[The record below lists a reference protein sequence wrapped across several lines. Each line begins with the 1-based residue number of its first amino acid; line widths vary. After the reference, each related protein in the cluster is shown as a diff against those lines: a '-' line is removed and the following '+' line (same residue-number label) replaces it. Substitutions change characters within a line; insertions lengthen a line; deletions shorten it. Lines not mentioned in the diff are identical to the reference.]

1 MFGNIPAVRLG
12 LVTTENNR
20 KKNKNQKLLQNKR
33 IKRNHIKTI
42 TSTTHQQPHRS
53 LTKRKRTP
61 RHRTRN
67 LPYPSP
73 LPLQPHRQLHR
84 SLTKRKRTP
93 RHRTR
98 NLPYPS
104 PSPLPLQRLCLLF
117 SQLLYCVFPPCPN
130 LVGWIWARRLPLP
143 NLDHG
148 AKKQL
153 HVYQRYLQRT
163 QNSNV
168 LQRSVNLRSETIFIA
183 THAKA

>member
-73 LPLQPHRQLHR
+73 LPLQ
-84 SLTKRKRTP
+84 
-93 RHRTR
+93 
-98 NLPYPS
+98 
-104 PSPLPLQRLCLLF
+104 RLCLLF

-168 LQRSVNLRSETIFIA
+168 LETIFIA